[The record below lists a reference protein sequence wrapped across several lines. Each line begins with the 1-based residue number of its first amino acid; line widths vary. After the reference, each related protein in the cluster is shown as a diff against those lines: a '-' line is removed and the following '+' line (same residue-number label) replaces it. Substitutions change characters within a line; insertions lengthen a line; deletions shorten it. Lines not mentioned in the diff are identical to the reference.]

1 MSTKNTLRHKV
12 FTLQGNCGII
22 NTKEGDAMGISESF
36 KRGTIEIML
45 LTILEKEDM
54 YGYQMCKELEQKS
67 KGLFVLQEG
76 SLYPTLYRMM
86 DRGYIS
92 DRIELV
98 GKRRTR
104 VYYHLEDSGKEY
116 LADIKKEYFS
126 LNRGIMFALG
136 FGDLEDFI
144 NESNK

>member
-1 MSTKNTLRHKV
+1 
-12 FTLQGNCGII
+12 
-22 NTKEGDAMGISESF
+22 MGISESF

-54 YGYQMCKELEQKS
+54 YGYQMCKELETRS
-67 KGLFVLQEG
+67 KGLFILQEG
-76 SLYPTLYRMM
+76 SLYPPLYRMM

-92 DRIELV
+92 DRKELV

-104 VYYHLEDSGKEY
+104 VYYHLENSGKEY
-116 LADIKKEYFS
+116 LNEIKQEYFS
-126 LNRGIMFALG
+126 LNRGILFALG

-144 NESNK
+144 NESKKQRAE

>member
-1 MSTKNTLRHKV
+1 
-12 FTLQGNCGII
+12 
-22 NTKEGDAMGISESF
+22 MGISESF

-67 KGLFVLQEG
+67 KGFFVLQEG
-76 SLYPTLYRMM
+76 SMYPTLYRMTE
-86 DRGYIS
+86 RGYIS
-92 DRIELV
+92 ERKELV

-104 VYYHLEDSGKEY
+104 VYYHLEKSGKEY
-116 LADIKKEYFS
+116 LAEIKKEYFS

-136 FGDLEDFI
+136 FGDLEDFV
-144 NESNK
+144 NENSK

>member
-1 MSTKNTLRHKV
+1 
-12 FTLQGNCGII
+12 
-22 NTKEGDAMGISESF
+22 MGISESF

-54 YGYQMCKELEQKS
+54 YGYQMCKELEQQS
-67 KGLFVLQEG
+67 KGLFILQEG
-76 SLYPTLYRMM
+76 SLYPSLYRMTE
-86 DRGYIS
+86 RGYIS
-92 DRIELV
+92 EHKKTV

-104 VYYHLEDSGKEY
+104 IYYHLENSGKEY
-116 LADIKKEYFS
+116 LDEIKKEYFS

-144 NESNK
+144 GENSK